1 MHLQTLISVSGNV
14 LVKHIHYH
22 SGELKYLQFNNG
34 IHLRHLDLYIDIEQP
49 M

>member
-1 MHLQTLISVSGNV
+1 MHLQTLISVTGNF
-14 LVKHIHYH
+14 LVKRIHYH

-34 IHLRHLDLYIDIEQP
+34 THLRHLGLYFDIEQP